1 MPPDAPLRRPLTGV
15 AALSKD
21 EHAGVALPLAVQKR
35 PLLLLLS
42 DGAAVKK
49 APVRVDGSTLILGP
63 TQLERRFPA

>member
-1 MPPDAPLRRPLTGV
+1 
-15 AALSKD
+15 
-21 EHAGVALPLAVQKR
+21 LAVPKR

-42 DGAAVKK
+42 DGGAVKK